1 MKSLD
6 KVEFRNRYSFLD
18 NNVGRHKDDKGEK
31 CVAYRIN
38 KEVLNNVENKMKNE
52 INELRSGY

>member
-38 KEVLNNVENKMKNE
+38 KEVLNNVVNKMK
-52 INELRSGY
+52 